1 MGLKSMIDT
10 QKFQSNVDAAKTAS
24 LKFLKSIIGA
34 VEDLQEASD
43 EAAEES
49 DWVNGFKAEILETK
63 NKFDEKWQKIQKK
76 WDEIISKTDND
87 DDDDDDDNDDEDDDD
102 DNNNE
107 KNYKNKGSKHDK
119 R

>member
-1 MGLKSMIDT
+1 MGEHLLEKFRDLQSMIDT
-10 QKFQSNVDAAKTAS
+10 KKFQSNVDAAKTAS

-76 WDEIISKTDND
+76 WDEIISKVDDD
-87 DDDDDDDNDDEDDDD
+87 DDDDDDDNDDEDDDE
-102 DNNNE
+102 DNDN
-107 KNYKNKGSKHDK
+107 
-119 R
+119 